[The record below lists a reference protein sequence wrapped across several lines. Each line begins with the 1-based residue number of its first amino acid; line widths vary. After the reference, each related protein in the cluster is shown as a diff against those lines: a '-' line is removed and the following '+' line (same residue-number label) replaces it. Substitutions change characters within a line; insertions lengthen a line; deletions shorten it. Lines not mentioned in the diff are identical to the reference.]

1 MRRTIHTSDRRNA
14 QLLAGALVLL
24 ATHAPVSAGVNS
36 LNVDFLQ
43 PPSKIV
49 VEHDGTEYTLLA
61 NQTVTYRLGVDVD
74 CGHNESSWLV
84 AGAPAQTLEVYV
96 DSSLGPE
103 PWASCFGP
111 CDLGN
116 WTVGV
121 GELFVQPFSPS
132 PIERCN
138 DAVDQ
143 RIAAGESRAEVLS
156 SGVEI
161 LYMHTAAVAAK
172 CHGPNDPQEATF
184 GTWPAGTQG
193 MVKAT
198 AQSPAAIVCKAGR
211 PARPPATIPDPAVT
225 VPFQVT
231 KATLA
236 CHPAQQTVVCPAD
249 LHCTGTI
256 AANGP
261 GTVEYRV
268 EHNGGLG
275 PQNTV
280 VFAKAGVEVIDFDL
294 EIGGAEGPQIK
305 GGGGQGGGLGDVVQN
320 PQPANKLTGTLR
332 LKIDEPAA
340 GPNYSNSSPY
350 SVTCKESVTV
360 GAAQPPSGRGQTAGG
375 RVAARPGE
383 TAGCPYDILAMC
395 KVGKTWKNCC
405 EVWKTLESRSSS
417 SGAASSLRVADRACV
432 ERCNARSRDRRTRE
446 TCYDRCASADGGRR

>member
-1 MRRTIHTSDRRNA
+1 MTTAKHSISQRRAR
-14 QLLAGALVLL
+14 LLASALVLL
-24 ATHAPVSAGVNS
+24 TGHAPVSAGVKS

-43 PPSKIV
+43 PPSNIV
-49 VEHDGTEYTLLA
+49 VEHDGTKYSHLA
-61 NQTVTYRLGVDVD
+61 NQTITYRLGVDVE
-74 CGHNESSWLV
+74 CGHNESSLLV
-84 AGAPAQTLEVYV
+84 AGAPAQTLEVHV
-96 DSSLGPE
+96 DSSLGLE

-121 GELFVQPFSPS
+121 DELFVQPFSPS
-132 PIERCN
+132 PVERCN
-138 DAVDQ
+138 NAVDQ

-156 SGVEI
+156 SGLEI

-172 CHGPNDPQEATF
+172 CYGPNDPQEATS
-184 GTWPAGTQG
+184 GVWPAGIQG

-198 AQSPAAIVCKAGR
+198 AQAPAAIVCKAGR
-211 PARPPATIPDPAVT
+211 PARRPATISGPAVT
-225 VPFQVT
+225 VRFQVT

-261 GTVEYRV
+261 GAVKYRV

-275 PQNTV
+275 PQNTLA
-280 VFAKAGVEVIDFDL
+280 FAKAGVEVIDFDL
-294 EIGGAEGPQIK
+294 EIGGSEGPQIK
-305 GGGGQGGGLGDVVQN
+305 GGGGQGGGLGDIVQN

-340 GPNYSNSSPY
+340 GPNYSSSSPY
-350 SVTCKESVTV
+350 SVTCKDSVTV
-360 GAAQPPSGRGQTAGG
+360 GAAQSPSARGPAAGG
-375 RVAARPGE
+375 RVAARPGQ

-405 EVWKTLESRSSS
+405 EVWKSLGPRSSS

-432 ERCNARSRDRRTRE
+432 ERCNARTRDRHTRE
-446 TCYDRCASADGGRR
+446 ACYERCGSEGGGL